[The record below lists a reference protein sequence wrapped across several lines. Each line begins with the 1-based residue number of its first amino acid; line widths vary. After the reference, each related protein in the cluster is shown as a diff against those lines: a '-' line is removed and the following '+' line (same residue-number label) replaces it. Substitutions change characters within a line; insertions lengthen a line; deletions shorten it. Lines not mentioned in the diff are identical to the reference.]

1 MTKLDRV
8 IVTGGAGFIGSALVR
23 KLVSDGHDVLTLDK
37 LTYAGDKRALG
48 DALDAGNHRFVQAD
62 IADPDAVKRVFAEFE
77 PDAVFHLAA
86 ESHVDRSIDGP
97 AEFIH
102 TNLVGSFVMLE
113 AALEQWSRAGK
124 PDDFRFVHVS
134 TDEVYGELGDEG
146 AFSEDTPYAPNSPYS
161 ATKAGADHL
170 ARAWRQ
176 TYGLPVV
183 ITNCSNNYGPYQ
195 NAEKLLPTLIR
206 KAVTDQPLPI
216 YGKGENVR
224 DWLYVD
230 DHVTGLIAAA
240 KSGRL
245 GEKYNIGGNAEA
257 QNIQI
262 ARTVCALLDKLAPR
276 DDGKPYADQI
286 TFVEDRPGHDFRYA
300 IDASKISSELGWGP
314 QETIDTGLEKTIAWY
329 LDNQWWWADH
339 IKDGDRIGLTR
350 AG

>member
-23 KLVSDGHDVLTLDK
+23 KLVADGHQVLTLDK

-48 DALDAGNHRFVQAD
+48 AALEADNHRFEQAD
-62 IADPDAVKRVFAEFE
+62 IADADAVKRLFADFK

-113 AALEQWSRAGK
+113 AALEYWNGASK
-124 PDDFRFVHVS
+124 LDDFRFVHVS

-146 AFSEDTPYAPNSPYS
+146 AFSEETPYAPNSPYS

-170 ARAWRQ
+170 ARAWKQ

-195 NAEKLLPTLIR
+195 NAEKLLPTLVR
-206 KAVTDQPLPI
+206 KAVTGQPLPI

-230 DHVTGLIAAA
+230 DHVSGLIAAA
-240 KSGRL
+240 KTGQT

-257 QNIQI
+257 KNIDI
-262 ARTVCALLDKLAPR
+262 AKTVCTLLDTLRPR
-276 DDGKPYADQI
+276 EDGKPYADQI
-286 TFVEDRPGHDFRYA
+286 TFVKDRPGHDFRYA
-300 IDASKISSELGWGP
+300 IDASKIQSQLGWTP
-314 QETIDTGLEKTIAWY
+314 TETLSSGLEKTLTWY
-329 LDNQWWWADH
+329 LDNQWWWAEH
-339 IKDGDRIGLTR
+339 MSEEDRIGLDR
-350 AG
+350 GD